1 MGPLTFFVVCEAVA
15 DFRTATALTER
26 VICEQAPWIEG
37 QTQHFFEWRGP
48 DDQSTCWL
56 WREIGKKARAAGV
69 KARGK
74 FDDEPGSPD
83 AKVARRALIY
93 FRDRMLDGQPLDA
106 VLLIRDDDGDPDH
119 RVGLEQ
125 ARDAVAEL
133 ADRVVIGVA
142 HLKRECWVL
151 AGFLPNDERETELM
165 GELRRQLSFDP
176 CLESHRLTAKHDHE
190 VRSAKRVL
198 KMLTQGQFE
207 REQACW
213 AATKLATLRERG
225 EASGLRAFLDEIAE
239 RLVPLFGGQ
248 RAG

>member
-1 MGPLTFFVVCEAVA
+1 MGPLTFVVVCEAVA
-15 DFRTATALTER
+15 DFRTATALTKR

-37 QTQHFFEWRGP
+37 QTKHFFEWRGP
-48 DDQSTCWL
+48 DDQSPCWL
-56 WREIGKKARAAGV
+56 WREIGKRARAAGV

-74 FDDEPGSPD
+74 FDEEPGSPD

-125 ARDAVAEL
+125 ARDAVKEL

-151 AGFLPNDERETELM
+151 AGFLPKDERETQLM
-165 GELRRQLSFDP
+165 DELRRPLGFDP
-176 CLESHRLTAKHDHE
+176 CLESHRLRAKHDHE
-190 VRSAKRVL
+190 YRSAKRIL
-198 KMLTQGQFE
+198 DLLTGNNYE
-207 REQACW
+207 REEACW
-213 AATKLATLRERG
+213 TATPLATLHERG
-225 EASGLRAFLDEIAE
+225 GASGLTAFLDEVAE